1 MLYALAHNVRE
12 PEGNIFDTA
21 IISVGIIKF
30 QWTWQKLH
38 FKVDQLVKFNFI
50 TNLTERAF
58 CLENIA
64 NILNKWHVGLSTC
77 RCQEP
82 QDGIDHI

>member
-1 MLYALAHNVRE
+1 VLVLSEVSMDMAKAALQSGSIGEIH
-12 PEGNIFDTA
+12 
-21 IISVGIIKF
+21 
-30 QWTWQKLH
+30 
-38 FKVDQLVKFNFI
+38 FI